1 MILMKIGFMAKYLD
15 GRLNVQRALMSLA
28 PYIVKHVRPN
38 LFFLFASSLFYFSFC
53 LLILHY
59 SFLVVSLFTYSFV
72 LNFFFENPL
81 CKGGKLFAKQSV
93 FDSHL
98 KGKKHLKALQEL
110 KSSSLM
116 NGESKTASENI
127 NYRSKP
133 KDIALIEYIIKG
145 YVALLKSQRIDTQAN
160 VEHKQALTDKERV
173 RSEIPT

>member
-1 MILMKIGFMAKYLD
+1 
-15 GRLNVQRALMSLA
+15 
-28 PYIVKHVRPN
+28 
-38 LFFLFASSLFYFSFC
+38 
-53 LLILHY
+53 
-59 SFLVVSLFTYSFV
+59 
-72 LNFFFENPL
+72 
-81 CKGGKLFAKQSV
+81 
-93 FDSHL
+93 
-98 KGKKHLKALQEL
+98 
-110 KSSSLM
+110 M